1 MVFNDCFVIFI
12 QAINSGPHPVE
23 FDSLT
28 GKKMLFI
35 VDSVSNQAAASDGS
49 YRVKRVC
56 MDSKIIEAFC
66 AQCPT
71 NIHIKV

>member
-1 MVFNDCFVIFI
+1 MIFV

-23 FDSLT
+23 FDSLA

-49 YRVKRVC
+49 FRVKRVC
-56 MDSKIIEAFC
+56 MESKIIDAFR
-66 AQCPT
+66 AQCPSSS
-71 NIHIKV
+71 HVKV